1 MSKIEKAATSAANTD
16 DGASAKRLTK
26 EHPYFI
32 RGKGEMQ
39 DEVSY

>member
-16 DGASAKRLTK
+16 DGKLAGRLTK

-32 RGKGEMQ
+32 RDMKGM
-39 DEVSY
+39 SRHG